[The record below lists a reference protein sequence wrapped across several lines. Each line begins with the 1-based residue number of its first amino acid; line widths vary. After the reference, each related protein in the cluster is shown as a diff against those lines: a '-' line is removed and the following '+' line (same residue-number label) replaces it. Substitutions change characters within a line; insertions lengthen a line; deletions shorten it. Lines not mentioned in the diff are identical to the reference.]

1 MLLLI
6 RPCPSSLKVAYSFKT
21 LFSKISALP
30 LSGKDTL
37 VLAISTTNLTTTKMT
52 TRVNLRI
59 C

>member
-1 MLLLI
+1 MQLLL
-6 RPCPSSLKVAYSFKT
+6 RPCPSSLKAANLFKI

-37 VLAISTTNLTTTKMT
+37 VLAISTTSLTITKMT